1 METIK
6 ATLPFNGVAP
16 AEILHVEDESMF
28 ARALASLMPRQFRL
42 VTVETLFGAEDIL
55 SARTVEACI
64 LDLNL
69 PDSTGV
75 ATLRRIRERTPAP
88 VVVVTGVDDDQ
99 LAVKAFRLGAVGFFT
114 KMELMS
120 PGGRLRLIEVLD
132 RHILRFHCACG
143 AKELRHL
150 SESVYQRVL
159 AASGPA

>member
-1 METIK
+1 MDVIK
-6 ATLPFNGVAP
+6 ATLSFNGTP
-16 AEILHVEDESMF
+16 ADILHVEDEPMF
-28 ARALASLMPRQFRL
+28 ARALASLMPRQYRL

-55 SARTVEACI
+55 GSRPMEAVI

-75 ATLRRIRERTPAP
+75 ATLRRVRERTSVP

-99 LAVKAFRLGAVGFFT
+99 LAVKAFRMGAVGFFT
-114 KMELMS
+114 KAELVS
-120 PGGRLRLIEVLD
+120 PGGRLRLVNELD

-143 AKELRHL
+143 ARELRHL

-159 AASGPA
+159 AAAGPA